1 MSKAIISSSGCNQ
14 CMLYIYSTQT
24 VYISIR
30 GIANILNRFQMTVY
44 SMLFDQE
51 VYTETVPSGQVVSNV
66 IDLDILNDTDNL

>member
-1 MSKAIISSSGCNQ
+1 
-14 CMLYIYSTQT
+14 MLYIYSTQI

-44 SMLFDQE
+44 STLLDQE
-51 VYTETVPSGQVVSNV
+51 VYTETVPSGKVVNNV